1 MRKWLYVGGKR
12 WTQRQ
17 YQKKKRRWWLIN
29 KVFLVGNVSKND
41 EVKMSSTNVE
51 IIEFYIDDIK
61 VKAFNKLAV
70 KCKDL
75 KGLVCADGNISVRDY
90 TNKDGRTYPIQE
102 VLITKIE
109 ALEKE
114 EETPKEEHQE
124 SISQIKGGNDIII
137 DPDELPFY

>member
-1 MRKWLYVGGKR
+1 M
-12 WTQRQ
+12 
-17 YQKKKRRWWLIN
+17 N
-29 KVFLVGNVSKND
+29 KVFLVGNISKNN

-90 TNKDGRTYPIQE
+90 TNKDGKTYPIQE

-114 EETPKEEHQE
+114 ETPKGEQQE
-124 SISQIKGGNDIII
+124 SISQIKGGNNIVI